1 MIAAPIAPPIATD
14 ETALRTLVAT
24 LFQRWNAGDGTGYAN
39 LFTEDSDYVAFD
51 GSHAR
56 GRAENARNHQKLFD
70 TWLKG
75 SVLEGRI
82 AQLRFLTPDVALVH
96 LVGNVRLRWQ
106 RRPNPARESIQTLVA
121 VKRADVWRF
130 EAFHNTRIAPRNPF
144 STLMMML
151 GRK

>member
-1 MIAAPIAPPIATD
+1 MIAVPIASPTATD

-24 LFQRWNAGDGTGYAN
+24 LFQRWNAGDGIGYAD
-39 LFTEDSDYVAFD
+39 LFTEHSDYVAFD

-56 GRAENARNHQKLFD
+56 GRLENAHIHEKLFR

-82 AQLRFLTPDVALVH
+82 VQLRFLTPDVALLH

-106 RRPNPARESIQTLVA
+106 RRPSPARESIQTLVA
-121 VKRADVWRF
+121 VKCADIWRF

-144 STLMMML
+144 STLMMLL